1 MAMTDNTR
9 KVWEFLKANGDAD
22 MTAAEV
28 AAALG
33 MEKRQIDGIFTSGL
47 QRKQLG
53 VRVEAEREN
62 EKGTHDKVKFLKL
75 TDAGLAFDP
84 DAEE

>member
-1 MAMTDNTR
+1 MAMTENTR

-62 EKGTHDKVKFLKL
+62 EKGTHDRVKFLKL
-75 TDAGLAFDP
+75 TDAGLAYNP
-84 DAEE
+84 DEEE

>member
-1 MAMTDNTR
+1 MAMTENTR